1 MSGVGISYGAERIYD
16 VLNELNLFP
25 TNIDSPVK
33 VLFINFGA
41 NEELY
46 ALKGLQALRQAG
58 IASELYPEK
67 AKIGKQMTYAN
78 AKAVPFV
85 IMAGADEMAE
95 NVYTLK
101 DMNSGE
107 QQKLNI
113 EEICKEITAKI

>member
-1 MSGVGISYGAERIYD
+1 M
-16 VLNELNLFP
+16 
-25 TNIDSPVK
+25 
-33 VLFINFGA
+33 FINFGEK
-41 NEELY
+41 EELY
-46 ALKGLQALRQAG
+46 ALKGLQMLRQAD

-107 QQKLNI
+107 QRKLSI
-113 EEICKEITAKI
+113 EEIREAIQLTINN